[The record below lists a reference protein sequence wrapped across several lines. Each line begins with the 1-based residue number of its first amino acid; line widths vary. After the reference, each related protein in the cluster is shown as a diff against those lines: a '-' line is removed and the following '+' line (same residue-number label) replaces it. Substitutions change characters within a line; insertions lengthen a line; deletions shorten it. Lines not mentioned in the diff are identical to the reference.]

1 MRYIKIC
8 DSSGTIVGVEKL
20 DNPSFVK
27 YVKRN
32 DLFIGCVENQA
43 QGIVSSDGKSIYM
56 INNSNL
62 KSIKDDIVLNAFF
75 VDEDEFERISF
86 LLENSKSSSDDN
98 SDINNPDANKE
109 PEDDST
115 SEVLTLA
122 QVVVQLSKL
131 QKQVEEMNMTSPVN
145 DEATTK
151 FYETLS
157 SSSTNSIAKIRQAAQ
172 QYLEDTSTT
181 TESEV

>member
-1 MRYIKIC
+1 MRYIKLC

-43 QGIVSSDGKSIYM
+43 QGIVSSDGNSIY
-56 INNSNL
+56 IFNNSNL
-62 KSIKDDIVLNAFF
+62 QSIKDDIVLSAFF
-75 VDEDEFERISF
+75 IDEDEYKRIMF
-86 LLENSKSSSDDN
+86 LIEENKINEDTKIDESEDNGN
-98 SDINNPDANKE
+98 SDKNN
-109 PEDDST
+109 T

-122 QVVVQLSKL
+122 QIAVQLSQLKR
-131 QKQVEEMNMTSPVN
+131 QVNQISMTTPIN

-157 SSSTNSIAKIRQAAQ
+157 SANTNSIAKIRQAAQ
-172 QYLEDTSTT
+172 QYLDDTSSN
-181 TESEV
+181 ESEV